1 MSHKSA
7 RHDPKLQTELLA
19 RLPDIPRYVY
29 ARALLLD
36 PASVVVGSQ
45 QGAVVL
51 SSTGPLAF
59 VHGAPPEDLLSSILM
74 DDLEVLAER
83 PIGGLPVG
91 WNWERGTLMTLGGE
105 GRFQQVGET
114 MDSVVPLTRELLEMV
129 PDPLR
134 QELGIAF
141 ETGSVMCMVV
151 DGQPVSFASA
161 PLCSESYFDLS
172 VDTLEAF
179 RNRGYARFCAAAVIR
194 AEMDKGRSP
203 VWGAKDSNL
212 PSLRAGQS
220 LGFLPREHLWLATN
234 A

>member
-1 MSHKSA
+1 MSHESA
-7 RHDPKLQTELLA
+7 RHDPRLQTQLLA
-19 RLPDIPRYVY
+19 SIPDIPRYVY
-29 ARALLLD
+29 VRALLLD
-36 PASVVVGSQ
+36 PASVVVGSL

-59 VHGAPPEDLLSSILM
+59 VHGEPPRDLLSSVLK
-74 DDLEVLAER
+74 DDLEVLSLR
-83 PIGGLPVG
+83 PIEGLPAG
-91 WNWERGTLMTLGGE
+91 WIWERGTLMTLGADD
-105 GRFQQVGET
+105 RFQQVGEA
-114 MDSVVPLTRELLEMV
+114 MDPVVPLTRELLEMV

-179 RNRGYARFCAAAVIR
+179 RNRGYARFCASAVMR
-194 AEMDKGRSP
+194 AEMDKGRNP

-220 LGFLPREHLWLATN
+220 LGFIPREHLWLATK